1 MEKIINNES
10 VTREKD
16 YRDLVVFLAI
26 EFAKVEGMQAL
37 FNAPDTND
45 DKKTYCLQ
53 EVARLIKN
61 VELFERAFSEEYK
74 S

>member
-1 MEKIINNES
+1 
-10 VTREKD
+10 
-16 YRDLVVFLAI
+16 
-26 EFAKVEGMQAL
+26 MQAL

-45 DKKTYCLQ
+45 DKKAYCLQ